1 MKSLFLLLFGFAF
14 LGCSQPEQIAL
25 KDVQPKRV
33 FKLDR
38 PTVFEAVKFFAIR
51 EQFRLDSFEEETGR
65 VIGHKVLEGRSGDRN
80 RTIIMNL
87 RVLKVEENVTEV
99 NARFTYYQAP
109 GVLQKS
115 EEGELVDCFIMLFD
129 TIGQREK

>member
-1 MKSLFLLLFGFAF
+1 MKSLFLLICSIGLV
-14 LGCSQPEQIAL
+14 GCSSSQTIAL

-65 VIGHKVLEGRSGDRN
+65 VIGHKVLEVRSGDEG

-87 RVLKVEENVTEV
+87 RVIKVEDKVTEV

-109 GVLQKS
+109 GVLLKG
-115 EEGELVDCFIMLFD
+115 EEAELVDCYVMLFD
-129 TIGQREK
+129 VIGQRE